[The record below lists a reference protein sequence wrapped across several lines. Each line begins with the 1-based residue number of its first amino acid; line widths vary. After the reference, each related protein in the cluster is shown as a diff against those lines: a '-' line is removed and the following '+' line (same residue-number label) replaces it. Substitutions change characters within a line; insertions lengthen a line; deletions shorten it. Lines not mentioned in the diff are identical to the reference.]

1 MYLKVPVAVR
11 PFLYIPDTT
20 GAASVT
26 FSARYDSEAELLAS
40 LRGSSREK
48 VDTRLEA
55 LSQRLESLRHLSA
68 KLSSIDDVAGLAQE
82 EKLLKAMAAAPT
94 SSEPKKESRIIGVVK
109 GFLPKRKEKQEAPTA
124 EEERDRKVKK
134 ITPIKKKK

>member
-1 MYLKVPVAVR
+1 MA
-11 PFLYIPDTT
+11 
-20 GAASVT
+20 VT

-68 KLSSIDDVAGLAQE
+68 KLSSLDDVAGLAQ
-82 EKLLKAMAAAPT
+82 KRKSSLKRWRHRQLLLNR
-94 SSEPKKESRIIGVVK
+94 KKRAHIGVVK
-109 GFLPKRKEKQEAPTA
+109 GFLPKRKEKA
-124 EEERDRKVKK
+124 EIRNYWRERERKVKK
-134 ITPIKKKK
+134 VTTIKKKK